1 MAQKV
6 PPPGVGAEEYARRRR
21 RAMEAI
27 GDGVMILAAGTAPTY
42 SNDTHYRFRP
52 ESNFFFLTGYPE
64 EQAVAVLRPGADAP
78 YTLFVRPRNE
88 EAEIWTGRRFGPEG
102 ARREFGAD
110 AAFEIGELADK
121 LPDLLDGAT
130 TLYYQPWAQR
140 SLDRIVRGTLE
151 ALRGKERFGKIAAD
165 TLVRPGALLDEMRL
179 IKSAADM
186 EVLARACEISAT
198 GHLAG
203 LAACRPGCME
213 FEIQAA
219 IEHAFVRAG
228 ASGAGYPSIVGA
240 GDSGCI
246 LHYIE
251 NNRQVAEGDLV
262 LVDAGAE
269 IGGFTGDIT
278 RTYPASGSF
287 TAPQRRLYE
296 IVLETLEQ
304 GIAMA
309 RPGQTIDGI
318 HEASLKRLSEGLLEL
333 GLLDGS
339 LDEVME
345 KESYKRYYMHRT
357 SHWLGMDVHDV
368 GRYRKDGACRPLREG
383 MVFTIEPG
391 LYVQPGDERAPEEFR
406 GLAVRLEDDVLITAD
421 GCRNLTRRVPVEPDA
436 VAALVGRTD
445 S

>member
-1 MAQKV
+1 MALKV
-6 PPPGVGAEEYARRRR
+6 PPPGVGPEAYARRRR
-21 RAMEAI
+21 HVMDAI
-27 GDGVMILAAGTAPTY
+27 GDGVMILAAGKAPTY

-52 ESNFFFLTGYPE
+52 DSNFFFLTGFPE
-64 EQAVAVLRPGADAP
+64 EEAVAVLRPGAPSP

-88 EAEIWTGRRFGPEG
+88 EAEIWTGRRYGPDG
-102 ARREFGAD
+102 AVREFGAD
-110 AAFEIGELADK
+110 AAFEVGALAEK

-140 SLDRIVRGTLE
+140 SLDRVVRRSLE
-151 ALRGKERFGKIAAD
+151 ALRGKERFGRIAAD

-179 IKSAADM
+179 IKEPAEI
-186 EVLARACEISAT
+186 EVLAQACRISAT

-203 LAACRPGCME
+203 MAACRPGCME

-219 IEHAFVRAG
+219 IEHAFVREG

-251 NNRQVAEGDLV
+251 NNRQVAEADLV

-269 IGGFTGDIT
+269 FGGYTGDIT
-278 RTYPASGSF
+278 RTYPASGHF
-287 TAPQRRLYE
+287 TTAQRQLYE
-296 IVLETLEQ
+296 IVLDTLER

-309 RPGQTIDGI
+309 RPGETIDGI
-318 HEASLKRLSEGLLEL
+318 HEASLRRLSEGLLDL
-333 GLLDGS
+333 GLLSGS
-339 LDEVME
+339 LDEVLE

-368 GRYRKDGACRPLREG
+368 GRYRKDGACRPLTPG

-391 LYVQPGDERAPEEFR
+391 LYIQPADPQAPEEFR
-406 GLAVRLEDDVLITAD
+406 GLAVRIEDDVLITDD
-421 GCRNLTRRVPVEPDA
+421 GCRNLTRQVPVDPDA
-436 VAALVGRTD
+436 VAALVGQPRP
-445 S
+445 